1 MEDTQNKS
9 KAMPT
14 ATAIATTTIAPTNGG
29 EISPNIIIE
38 KKKRGRKKN
47 PVILVAQVPAN
58 TLPLNDSS
66 SNSEN
71 TIVPEKKPR
80 KKRTVKPKVVAGEV
94 AGVGAGAGVDASTGE
109 GDESAIAPIKK
120 RKRRVCKNQ
129 DSKLNTVSVNNTDPN
144 ATGDNNTNDNNEDSN
159 NASTNA
165 NPPEEKVAKKRG
177 RKPKGGKIITQLVD
191 DNNNTNDMPNIIL
204 HLKCSLSSIKNND
217 SNSLDDSANNN
228 SNIESYN
235 SSKLTGSEINT
246 GMRNNTEPCRKSLHN
261 VEESINN
268 NNNNPNVVV
277 TATAIP
283 NNSILSNYTNSSMFK
298 VYDPNISL
306 PDGNSNSNGNSNSGS
321 NSTGDFSL
329 SEKCMRRPEDGR
341 FSANACNLTNS
352 SNSINSNM
360 FNITYSPNINAYNNN
375 NGSNDCIMTYG
386 NNINDIYSGKDRDR
400 DRDNEDDTDTANINE
415 REIWRKINQLKLS
428 FHKSD
433 ICQNIGGTQ
442 RSACFWCTCEFD
454 SPAIYIPKSCSK
466 EGYQVYGCFCS
477 PECAAA
483 FLMNENIDTSTRFE
497 RYHLLNS
504 VYGKIYKY
512 EKSIK
517 IAPNPYYLLNKYYG
531 NLTIQEYR
539 KLFHSDQ
546 MIYVVNKPLTHILP
560 ELYEDNNDF
569 LLNTKIIPTHS
580 VNIKK
585 NKPLKSNILNNAF
598 GIN

>member
-1 MEDTQNKS
+1 MEDTQNNTQ
-9 KAMPT
+9 ALPT
-14 ATAIATTTIAPTNGG
+14 TPTPTPTPATNDAPTNDGG
-29 EISPNIIIE
+29 EISSNIVIE

-47 PVILVAQVPAN
+47 SVISAPTTV
-58 TLPLNDSS
+58 SS
-66 SNSEN
+66 DLSTAEN
-71 TIVPEKKPR
+71 IIVPEKKTR
-80 KKRTVKPKVVAGEV
+80 KKRTVKPKVAPESVATDGASAV
-94 AGVGAGAGVDASTGE
+94 AVTGDDST
-109 GDESAIAPIKK
+109 IAPIKK

-129 DSKLNTVSVNNTDPN
+129 ESKTNGDAVISASGHTDQD
-144 ATGDNNTNDNNEDSN
+144 GN
-159 NASTNA
+159 NAENDQTNLENA
-165 NPPEEKVAKKRG
+165 DNSASNPPPEEKVAKKRG
-177 RKPKGGKIITQLVD
+177 RKPKGGKIITQHVNE
-191 DNNNTNDMPNIIL
+191 NNNTNDMPNIIL
-204 HLKCSLSSIKNND
+204 HLKCHLSSITNTG
-217 SNSLDDSANNN
+217 SSSLDDASNNN
-228 SNIESYN
+228 SNVESYN
-235 SSKLTGSEINT
+235 SSHITGSEINT
-246 GMRNNTEPCRKSLHN
+246 GTNSTIHNTETCRKPLAISA
-261 VEESINN
+261 VDDSKNN
-268 NNNNPNVVV
+268 N
-277 TATAIP
+277 
-283 NNSILSNYTNSSMFK
+283 ILSNYGDSSMFK

-306 PDGNSNSNGNSNSGS
+306 TPGNGNGNGNGNSA
-321 NSTGDFSL
+321 DEFPF
-329 SEKCMRRPEDGR
+329 SEKGIRQSEDSR
-341 FSANACNLTNS
+341 FSANM
-352 SNSINSNM
+352 SNSNNSNNSNM
-360 FNITYSPNINAYNNN
+360 FNVTYSPDISLYNSGNGN
-375 NGSNDCIMTYG
+375 NGNNHSNNHSNEYMMSRG
-386 NNINDIYSGKDRDR
+386 NNSNNICIGKNRDHDNDN
-400 DRDNEDDTDTANINE
+400 DNDTDASNLNE

-433 ICQNIGGTQ
+433 ICQNLGGTQ

>member
-1 MEDTQNKS
+1 MEDMQNNTQ
-9 KAMPT
+9 ALP
-14 ATAIATTTIAPTNGG
+14 TTTTPATNAPTNDGG
-29 EISPNIIIE
+29 EISSNIVIE

-47 PVILVAQVPAN
+47 SVISAPITVSIDLSTA
-58 TLPLNDSS
+58 
-66 SNSEN
+66 EN
-71 TIVPEKKPR
+71 IIVVEKKTR
-80 KKRTVKPKVVAGEV
+80 KKRTVKPKVAPESVTSVLESGET
-94 AGVGAGAGVDASTGE
+94 GNDSTI
-109 GDESAIAPIKK
+109 SPIKK

-129 DSKLNTVSVNNTDPN
+129 DSKKNEDAVTSTSGHTDQDVNNAGNDEVESENTDNN
-144 ATGDNNTNDNNEDSN
+144 ATKP
-159 NASTNA
+159 
-165 NPPEEKVAKKRG
+165 PPEEKVAKKRG
-177 RKPKGGKIITQLVD
+177 RKPKGGKIITQHVNE
-191 DNNNTNDMPNIIL
+191 NNNTNDMPNIIL
-204 HLKCSLSSIKNND
+204 HLKCSLSSITNNGSESIND
-217 SNSLDDSANNN
+217 VGNNN
-228 SNIESYN
+228 SNVESYN
-235 SSKLTGSEINT
+235 SSQITGSEINT
-246 GMRNNTEPCRKSLHN
+246 GSKNSFHNTETCRKPSLLSTMN
-261 VEESINN
+261 DSKNN
-268 NNNNPNVVV
+268 N
-277 TATAIP
+277 
-283 NNSILSNYTNSSMFK
+283 ILSCYGDSSMFK

-306 PDGNSNSNGNSNSGS
+306 PSGSGSGNSSCSSIGNG
-321 NSTGDFSL
+321 
-329 SEKCMRRPEDGR
+329 
-341 FSANACNLTNS
+341 NS
-352 SNSINSNM
+352 SNSSSGNAVGEFPFSEDGIRQNEVSRFGANATSNSTDSNM
-360 FNITYSPNINAYNNN
+360 FNVTYSPDINLYNNGN
-375 NGSNDCIMTYG
+375 NGNNHSNEYMMSHG
-386 NNINDIYSGKDRDR
+386 NNSNNICIGKDRE
-400 DRDNEDDTDTANINE
+400 RDNDNDNDTDASNLNE

>member
-1 MEDTQNKS
+1 MEDTQNN
-9 KAMPT
+9 T
-14 ATAIATTTIAPTNGG
+14 QGLLTTTNALTDYGG
-29 EISPNIIIE
+29 EIYSNIIIE

-47 PVILVAQVPAN
+47 SVISAQ
-58 TLPLNDSS
+58 TTISS
-66 SNSEN
+66 ELSTVEN
-71 TIVPEKKPR
+71 IIVPEKKTR
-80 KKRTVKPKVVAGEV
+80 KKRTVKPKVAPESVTSILEAVE
-94 AGVGAGAGVDASTGE
+94 TGN
-109 GDESAIAPIKK
+109 DSANALIKK

-129 DSKLNTVSVNNTDPN
+129 ESKTNADVVVYAYGHTDQGGNNAENDEADSVNTDNN
-144 ATGDNNTNDNNEDSN
+144 ATKP
-159 NASTNA
+159 
-165 NPPEEKVAKKRG
+165 PPEEKVAKKRG
-177 RKPKGGKIITQLVD
+177 RKPKGGKIITQHVNE
-191 DNNNTNDMPNIIL
+191 NNNTNDMPNIIL
-204 HLKCSLSSIKNND
+204 HLKCSLSNITNNGSD
-217 SNSLDDSANNN
+217 TLDDVGNNN
-228 SNIESYN
+228 SNVESYN
-235 SSKLTGSEINT
+235 SSQITGSEINIGSKNSFHNIET
-246 GMRNNTEPCRKSLHN
+246 SRKLSPLSN
-261 VEESINN
+261 MDDSK
-268 NNNNPNVVV
+268 
-277 TATAIP
+277 
-283 NNSILSNYTNSSMFK
+283 NNSILSSYGDSSMVK

-306 PDGNSNSNGNSNSGS
+306 SSGS
-321 NSTGDFSL
+321 GNAVGEFPF
-329 SEKCMRRPEDGR
+329 SEKSIRQPEDSR
-341 FSANACNLTNS
+341 FSTNT
-352 SNSINSNM
+352 SNICSSNM
-360 FNITYSPNINAYNNN
+360 FNVTYSPDINLYNSGNSNNN
-375 NGSNDCIMTYG
+375 NGNNGNNGNNHSNDYIMSRANNMNNVCI
-386 NNINDIYSGKDRDR
+386 GKDRDR
-400 DRDNEDDTDTANINE
+400 DIDNDNDMDASNLNE

-433 ICQNIGGTQ
+433 ICQNLGGTQ

-569 LLNTKIIPTHS
+569 LLNTKIIPTNS

>member
-1 MEDTQNKS
+1 MEDTQNN
-9 KAMPT
+9 T
-14 ATAIATTTIAPTNGG
+14 QGLLTTTNALTDYGG
-29 EISPNIIIE
+29 EIYSNIIIE

-47 PVILVAQVPAN
+47 SVISAQ
-58 TLPLNDSS
+58 TTISS
-66 SNSEN
+66 ELSTVEN
-71 TIVPEKKPR
+71 IIVPEKKTR
-80 KKRTVKPKVVAGEV
+80 KKRTVKPKVAPESVTSILEAVE
-94 AGVGAGAGVDASTGE
+94 TGN
-109 GDESAIAPIKK
+109 DSANALIKK

-129 DSKLNTVSVNNTDPN
+129 ESKTNADVVVYAYGHTDQGGNNAENDEADSVNTDNN
-144 ATGDNNTNDNNEDSN
+144 ATKP
-159 NASTNA
+159 
-165 NPPEEKVAKKRG
+165 PPEEKVAKKRG
-177 RKPKGGKIITQLVD
+177 RKPKGGKIITQHVNE
-191 DNNNTNDMPNIIL
+191 NNNTNDMPNIIL
-204 HLKCSLSSIKNND
+204 HLKCSLSNITNNGSD
-217 SNSLDDSANNN
+217 TLDDVGNNN
-228 SNIESYN
+228 SNVESYN
-235 SSKLTGSEINT
+235 SSQITGSEINI
-246 GMRNNTEPCRKSLHN
+246 GSKNSLHN
-261 VEESINN
+261 IETSRKLSPLSNMDDSK
-268 NNNNPNVVV
+268 
-277 TATAIP
+277 
-283 NNSILSNYTNSSMFK
+283 NNSILSSYGDSSMFK

-306 PDGNSNSNGNSNSGS
+306 SSGSGSGSGSGNAVGEFPFSEKSIRQPEDSRFSTNTSNICSSNMFNVTYSPDINLYNSGNSNSNNG
-321 NSTGDFSL
+321 
-329 SEKCMRRPEDGR
+329 
-341 FSANACNLTNS
+341 
-352 SNSINSNM
+352 
-360 FNITYSPNINAYNNN
+360 N
-375 NGSNDCIMTYG
+375 NGNNHSNDYIMSRANNMNNVCI
-386 NNINDIYSGKDRDR
+386 GKDRDR
-400 DRDNEDDTDTANINE
+400 DIDNDNDMDASNLNE

-433 ICQNIGGTQ
+433 ICQNLGGTQ

-569 LLNTKIIPTHS
+569 LLNTKIIPTNS

>member
-1 MEDTQNKS
+1 MEDTTNNMQ
-9 KAMPT
+9 ALP
-14 ATAIATTTIAPTNGG
+14 TTTTTTTTSNNGG
-29 EISPNIIIE
+29 EIFSNVVIE

-47 PVILVAQVPAN
+47 SVISATVAVSSDLSN
-58 TLPLNDSS
+58 T
-66 SNSEN
+66 EN
-71 TIVPEKKPR
+71 IIVPEKKTR
-80 KKRTVKPKVVAGEV
+80 KKRTVKPKVALDSTTD
-94 AGVGAGAGVDASTGE
+94 GATENDLN
-109 GDESAIAPIKK
+109 IPPKPIKK

-129 DSKLNTVSVNNTDPN
+129 DPKLNADAMTSASSDTHAV
-144 ATGDNNTNDNNEDSN
+144 GN
-159 NASTNA
+159 NAENHEAGSENA
-165 NPPEEKVAKKRG
+165 DNPPPEEKVAKKRG
-177 RKPKGGKIITQLVD
+177 RKPKGGKIITQHVNE
-191 DNNNTNDMPNIIL
+191 NNNTNDMPNIIL
-204 HLKCSLSSIKNND
+204 HLKCSLSSITNHG
-217 SNSLDDSANNN
+217 SLSLDDDCNNN
-228 SNIESYN
+228 SNVESYN
-235 SSKLTGSEINT
+235 SSHITGSEINT
-246 GMRNNTEPCRKSLHN
+246 GTNSAIHNTETCRKPLPIST
-261 VEESINN
+261 VDDSK
-268 NNNNPNVVV
+268 
-277 TATAIP
+277 
-283 NNSILSNYTNSSMFK
+283 NNSILSNYGNSSMFK

-306 PDGNSNSNGNSNSGS
+306 SCGNGNGNPGDEFPFSEKSIRQSEDSRFNANMSNSH
-321 NSTGDFSL
+321 
-329 SEKCMRRPEDGR
+329 
-341 FSANACNLTNS
+341 
-352 SNSINSNM
+352 NSNM
-360 FNITYSPNINAYNNN
+360 FNVTYSPDINLYTCAGSSLTGNGNDFMNRANNTN
-375 NGSNDCIMTYG
+375 NVCI
-386 NNINDIYSGKDRDR
+386 GKDRDR
-400 DRDNEDDTDTANINE
+400 DNDNDNDMDPANLNE

-433 ICQNIGGTQ
+433 ICQNLGGTQ

>member
-1 MEDTQNKS
+1 MEDTQNNTQ
-9 KAMPT
+9 ALPT
-14 ATAIATTTIAPTNGG
+14 TPATNDAPTNDGG
-29 EISPNIIIE
+29 EISSNIVIE

-47 PVILVAQVPAN
+47 SVISAPTTVSS
-58 TLPLNDSS
+58 DSS
-66 SNSEN
+66 TAEN
-71 TIVPEKKPR
+71 IIVPEKKTR
-80 KKRTVKPKVVAGEV
+80 KKRTVKPKVAPESVATDGASAV
-94 AGVGAGAGVDASTGE
+94 AVTGDDST
-109 GDESAIAPIKK
+109 IAPIKK

-129 DSKLNTVSVNNTDPN
+129 DSKTN
-144 ATGDNNTNDNNEDSN
+144 ADAAISASGHAEQGGDNAENDEANLE
-159 NASTNA
+159 NADK
-165 NPPEEKVAKKRG
+165 PQPEEKVAKKRG
-177 RKPKGGKIITQLVD
+177 RKPKGGKIITQHVNE
-191 DNNNTNDMPNIIL
+191 NNNTNDMPNIIL
-204 HLKCSLSSIKNND
+204 HLKCHLSSITN
-217 SNSLDDSANNN
+217 SGSSSLDDASNNN
-228 SNIESYN
+228 SNVESYN
-235 SSKLTGSEINT
+235 SSHITGSEINT
-246 GMRNNTEPCRKSLHN
+246 GTNSTIHNTETCRKPLPISA
-261 VEESINN
+261 VDDSKNN
-268 NNNNPNVVV
+268 N
-277 TATAIP
+277 
-283 NNSILSNYTNSSMFK
+283 ILSNYGDSSMFK

-306 PDGNSNSNGNSNSGS
+306 TPGNGNGNMV
-321 NSTGDFSL
+321 DEFPF
-329 SEKCMRRPEDGR
+329 SEKGIRQPEDSR
-341 FSANACNLTNS
+341 FSANM
-352 SNSINSNM
+352 SNSNNSNNSNM
-360 FNITYSPNINAYNNN
+360 FNVTYSPDINLYNNGN
-375 NGSNDCIMTYG
+375 NGNNHSNNHSNNHINNHNNNHSNEYMMSRG
-386 NNINDIYSGKDRDR
+386 NNSNNICIGKNRDHDNDN
-400 DRDNEDDTDTANINE
+400 DNDTDASNLNE

-433 ICQNIGGTQ
+433 ICQNLGGTQ

>member
-1 MEDTQNKS
+1 MEDTQNNTQ
-9 KAMPT
+9 ALPTTHTPTPTT
-14 ATAIATTTIAPTNGG
+14 ATNAPTHDGG
-29 EISPNIIIE
+29 EISSNIVIE

-47 PVILVAQVPAN
+47 SVISAMTIA
-58 TLPLNDSS
+58 SS
-66 SNSEN
+66 DLSTAEN
-71 TIVPEKKPR
+71 IIVPEKKTR
-80 KKRTVKPKVVAGEV
+80 KKRTVKPKVAPESVATDG
-94 AGVGAGAGVDASTGE
+94 ASTVAVT
-109 GDESAIAPIKK
+109 GDDSTIAPIKK

-129 DSKLNTVSVNNTDPN
+129 DSKTN
-144 ATGDNNTNDNNEDSN
+144 ADAAISASGHAEQGGDNAENDEANSE
-159 NASTNA
+159 NADK
-165 NPPEEKVAKKRG
+165 PQPEEKVAKKRG
-177 RKPKGGKIITQLVD
+177 RKPKGGKIITQHVNE
-191 DNNNTNDMPNIIL
+191 NNNTNDMPNIIL
-204 HLKCSLSSIKNND
+204 HLKCHLSSITN
-217 SNSLDDSANNN
+217 SGSSSLDDASNNN
-228 SNIESYN
+228 SNVESYN
-235 SSKLTGSEINT
+235 SSHITGSEINT
-246 GMRNNTEPCRKSLHN
+246 GTNSTIHNTETCRKPLPISA
-261 VEESINN
+261 VDDSKNN
-268 NNNNPNVVV
+268 N
-277 TATAIP
+277 
-283 NNSILSNYTNSSMFK
+283 ILSNYGDSSMFK

-306 PDGNSNSNGNSNSGS
+306 TPGNGNGNG
-321 NSTGDFSL
+321 NGNTVDDFPF
-329 SEKCMRRPEDGR
+329 SEKGIRQSEDSR
-341 FSANACNLTNS
+341 FSANM
-352 SNSINSNM
+352 SNSNNSNNSNM
-360 FNITYSPNINAYNNN
+360 FNVTYSPDISLYNSGNGN
-375 NGSNDCIMTYG
+375 NGNNHINNHSNNHSNEYMMSRG
-386 NNINDIYSGKDRDR
+386 NNSNNICIGKDRDH
-400 DRDNEDDTDTANINE
+400 DNDNDNDMDASNLNE

-433 ICQNIGGTQ
+433 ICQNLGGTQ

-598 GIN
+598 GLN